1 MDNTHSTH
9 TVHAHPTVGLYLTV
23 FGALM
28 VLTAI
33 TVAVAFVNLGPLN
46 NVVAITIAFTKTIL
60 VVLFFMHVRF
70 SSLLT
75 KIFAATGFF
84 FLAILISF
92 TVSDMQVRHPAP
104 KSKGWSM
111 FPSTSPIDPPPGVTP
126 HEDSHEEK
134 TQAQESAHH

>member
-1 MDNTHSTH
+1 MDTPHSGH
-9 TVHAHPTVGLYLTV
+9 DAHAHPSVGLYLAV

-28 VLTAI
+28 VFTTI

-46 NVVAITIAFTKTIL
+46 NVVAIGIAFTKTIL
-60 VVLFFMHVRF
+60 VVLFFMHVHY
-70 SSLLT
+70 SSRLT

-104 KSKGWSM
+104 QSKGWTAL
-111 FPSTSPIDPPPGVTP
+111 PSTGPIDPPAGFTP
-126 HEDSHEEK
+126 HSEEGNEPQHE
-134 TQAQESAHH
+134 AAHH